1 MADRSIRRLPQL
13 SLYENRE
20 YLTIYE
26 DADYMVWVDTA
37 KGVIN
42 IFLQAKGLTLHFS
55 YEDFRDFR
63 ESLSAPTWADMDEDF
78 SEEFSEVYMAERG
91 IGLYFDREELRS
103 FVDILNSLGV
113 ISEWSLCWN

>member
-1 MADRSIRRLPQL
+1 M
-13 SLYENRE
+13 SLYNSEQ

-26 DADYMVWVDTA
+26 DDDYMIWVDTV

-63 ESLSAPTWADMDEDF
+63 ESLSDPTSVGMDEAF
-78 SEEFSEVYMAERG
+78 SEIYMEERG
-91 IGLYFDREELRS
+91 IGLYFNREELHL
-103 FVDILNSLGV
+103 FADILNSLEV
-113 ISEWSLCWN
+113 IPRWFLCWN